1 MHVAQFLDAFGF
13 GPNVEVIESL
23 LPDML
28 WGAVEEGGLGR
39 IALPAEPVLHVACE
53 ARLNFFPESKQESF
67 YPRSSPAAL
76 RTAS

>member
-39 IALPAEPVLHVACE
+39 IRCRQNL
-53 ARLNFFPESKQESF
+53 F
-67 YPRSSPAAL
+67 YTWRVRPD
-76 RTAS
+76 

>member
-53 ARLNFFPESKQESF
+53 ARLISSRSQESF